1 MPGSITDFDDKEWYD
16 VLKKFGGG
24 KKMSNDRYGSHVVT
38 EYDNYPIPPYDETS
52 SEEEKVRLKSEAKK
66 ELSDTIDR
74 ILAETTGK

>member
-1 MPGSITDFDDKEWYD
+1 MEYRKTEIRN
-16 VLKKFGGG
+16 GGG
-24 KKMSNDRYGSHVVT
+24 KKMINDRYGSHVVT

-52 SEEEKVRLKSEAKK
+52 SEEEKARLKSEAKK

>member
-1 MPGSITDFDDKEWYD
+1 MHTMIIMND
-16 VLKKFGGG
+16 GG

-38 EYDNYPIPPYDETS
+38 EYDNYPIPPYDGTS
-52 SEEEKVRLKSEAKK
+52 SEEEKARLKSEAKK